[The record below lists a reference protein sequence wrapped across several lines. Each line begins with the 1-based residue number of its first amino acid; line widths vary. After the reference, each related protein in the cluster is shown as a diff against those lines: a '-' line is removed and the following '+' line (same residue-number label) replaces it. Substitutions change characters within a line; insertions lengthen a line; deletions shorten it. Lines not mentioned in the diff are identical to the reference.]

1 MDDGSR
7 GENGVVLMLL
17 FILLT
22 SSWSAMIAADDT
34 TFSASETV
42 EYISHSNNDFNT
54 SNGFLHENTS
64 VINVTGEAKLNR
76 PAIQWG
82 PTNANGL
89 MFTRTGAC
97 TTYLEQTNEIWLM
110 GGRIDPNPMTNN
122 DEGPTDAV
130 EIFDVAT
137 GTWSFSSSM
146 LNETQQYAG
155 CAQIGGKLYLAGDY
169 HPTASPEIRSQGFLQ
184 SYDLNTDNWTMKTP
198 MPSGK
203 KVGLAGVDALD
214 GYLYVAGGVNR
225 QNRQDITDRLLRYD
239 PVIDNWTELAS
250 MNYKRHSFTLTAFH
264 GKLYALGGVS
274 KEINPLTNFTD
285 IIDSNRTEVY
295 DPATDTWT
303 NLSDLPISLA
313 AHSATVFNDEIV
325 IIGGY
330 KDNTWNGVASKKI
343 FGYHPLDQT
352 WRLIHTLPIGLYDST
367 IASAGG
373 TIMYATG
380 DTSNTRFSSWNAFYL
395 GETEYFENP
404 PEHEGWITSLPVDLR
419 YSSQGSATPM
429 WMTLDG
435 TTPYGTDLQ
444 MQYKSG
450 SDAVAV
456 GMNAWQPVG
465 ANTSIPEFVGIANHS
480 LSILSEGS
488 SFMQYRIK
496 YSTTAMENWSTPDL
510 DNVEIISENVAIVS
524 TIPSTMHP
532 NAAPI
537 SFTTHH
543 HAYTNAAQY
552 QLSIVSANSQGFKV
566 PASQWTSI
574 TWSEDSASFS
584 VDDPDSMLLSPQTSV
599 QEGLVNQDGKLMDWQ
614 FSLSEGLAT
623 DYILIQVKTIG
634 LRNTTYN
641 HATPISIDKEVDV
654 RVKSVTANFTS
665 IGNYTLQED
674 EVVPEL
680 TKLNLVVENYFTTS
694 GNQLLSG
701 TISARVHL
709 DILEFNQ
716 TEQGNDVWN
725 NATTSWFVLN
735 IGQETD
741 IEYTLPE
748 NVSGKSNIWIEA
760 TTLDDLILNVDETPH
775 KFILNIEVPILLSA
789 TITNGE
795 YINKDANRLFGIQ
808 MYDVG
813 GFTNNTTQMSVWI
826 EDIDDGTNG
835 NPLDGISQIGEY
847 RQKNFSIVNIGNIWY
862 LNVTVNDSG
871 NGDHQIVRTLLSGV
885 DTSGHLLPQT
895 SAENGTSW
903 WISRQPQKAIISEI
917 ITLGENVTGT
927 PRFEPTR
934 QIGWRITAS
943 DSNEMEDLN
952 EFKIELGGDSSLG
965 IKYLPHEGI
974 CSSLDAR
981 LLVNSSNCIMT
992 ISGNEMTVEMW
1003 ATVDWTLTNA
1013 GLVTGEID
1021 VIVRDYDGATRI
1033 SQEGQWSLERG
1044 LDVQFQSLMD
1054 VTGRVNGALGDSP
1067 KLMAGDRIEI
1077 EASVKHLIS
1086 GELYNGQLGVIWSGK
1101 IQNERWQGGLT
1112 ANVVNGQLSL
1122 SIPTPIESG
1131 LINDAQIGIWDPLDV
1146 SELLV
1151 IPLPNIVVD
1160 ADAPMIL
1167 QSQLTSGISRYHLDN
1182 VEIGVNIDEPQ
1193 SWSSNLSLSCQ
1204 VRSTEQNWQP
1214 VTLSRESSTIFDGK
1228 TMFAFKFDF
1237 SDSGDPS
1244 LLSNQAQIAC
1254 WADGYDDAGWQLD
1267 SENGNSELSPWLV
1280 STLNDIGPDLDLGD
1294 IKISGDASAGSKLSL
1309 KVELINAGEKIQ
1321 QPFNLS
1327 IFIVQGDEKTI
1338 VGRQLL
1344 NELGENT
1351 AVIMNSRITVPNGKW
1366 TLLIS
1371 VDDEQLIWEL
1381 DEGNNVWTKD
1391 YDGRS
1396 QGFSATTIAL
1406 AGGGVFALIGAV
1418 IFLKK
1423 KRTDS
1428 DELVLESENSSSK
1441 GEPPAIDNS
1450 SKPKTGPPGTVK
1462 AAGESGGKAKPKNGP
1477 PAKSKPKNGPPGSSV
1492 SSGPTGAPTNLGQEI
1507 LQAQPEADLQAIAAA
1522 HFGALD
1528 SLIPETTEGVEEDNS
1543 SENQMPHPISTTVN
1557 DWSEL
1562 PGGGDYE
1569 YTSDATYYTG
1579 DTCGKWLLNED
1590 KTFTRVE

>member
-1 MDDGSR
+1 MDSGAGR
-7 GENGVVLMLL
+7 KNGIVLLL
-17 FILLT
+17 LVILLT
-22 SSWSAMIAADDT
+22 SSMSVMITVNDT
-34 TFSASETV
+34 PLSSPETV
-42 EYISHSNNDFNT
+42 KEISHSNNDFNA

-64 VINVTGEAKLNR
+64 VINSTGEAKLGR

-82 PTNANGL
+82 ATNANGL

-97 TTYLEQTNEIWLM
+97 TAYLEQTNEIWLM
-110 GGRIDPNPMTNN
+110 GGRIDPNPMNSN
-122 DEGPTDAV
+122 DEGPTNAV

-137 GTWSFSSSM
+137 GNWSFSSSM

-155 CAQIGGKLYLAGDY
+155 CAQIDGKLYLAGDY
-169 HPTASPEIRSQGFLQ
+169 HPTASPEIRAQGYLQ
-184 SYDLNTDNWTMKTP
+184 SYDLNTGNWTMKTS
-198 MPSGK
+198 MPAGK

-250 MNYKRHSFTLTAFH
+250 MNYERHSFTLTAFN

-274 KEINPLTNFTD
+274 KEIINNYTE

-313 AHSATVFNDEIV
+313 AHAATVFNDEIV
-325 IIGGY
+325 LIGGY
-330 KDNTWNGVASKKI
+330 EDQTWNGVANKKM
-343 FGYHPLDQT
+343 FGYHPTDQT
-352 WRLIHTLPIGLYDST
+352 WRLLYTHPIGLYDST
-367 IASAGG
+367 IASGGGAIVFAG
-373 TIMYATG
+373 G
-380 DTSNTRFSSWNAFYL
+380 DTSNTRFASWGAIYL
-395 GETEYFENP
+395 GETKYFENP
-404 PEHEGWITSLPVDLR
+404 AEHEGWITSLPIDLR
-419 YSSQGSATPM
+419 YTPQGSATPM

-450 SDAVAV
+450 SDTVAV
-456 GMNAWQPVG
+456 GMNEWQPVG
-465 ANTSIPEFVGIANHS
+465 ANASIPEFVGIANHS
-480 LSILSEGS
+480 LSILSEDS

-496 YSTTAMENWSTPDL
+496 YTTTAMENWSTPDL
-510 DNVEIISENVAIVS
+510 DNVEIISENAAITS
-524 TIPSTMHP
+524 SIPSTMHP

-537 SFTTHH
+537 SLTTHH

-552 QLSIVSANSQGFKV
+552 QFSIVSANSQGFKES
-566 PASQWTSI
+566 ASQWTTI
-574 TWSEDSASFS
+574 TWSEDGASFS
-584 VDDPDSMLLSPQTSV
+584 VDDPDSMILSQQTDV
-599 QEGLVNQDGKLMDWQ
+599 QKGLMNQDGQLMDWQ

-641 HATPISIDKEVDV
+641 HPVPISIDKEVDV
-654 RVKSVTANFTS
+654 RIKSVTANFTS
-665 IGNYTLQED
+665 IGNYSLQED

-701 TISARVHL
+701 TIRARVHL
-709 DILEFNQ
+709 DILEYNQ

-735 IGQETD
+735 VGQETD

-760 TTLDDLILNVDETPH
+760 TTLDDLILNVDETPY
-775 KFILNIEVPILLSA
+775 KFILNIEVPVLLST
-789 TITNGE
+789 TITDGE

-808 MYDVG
+808 IYDVG
-813 GFTNNTTQMSVWI
+813 GFTNNTTQMSVWV
-826 EDIDDGTNG
+826 EDLDDGTNG

-847 RQKNFSIVNIGNIWY
+847 RQKNFSIISIGNIWY
-862 LNVTVNDSG
+862 LNITVNDSG
-871 NGDHQIVRTLLSGV
+871 NGDHKIVRTLLSGV
-885 DTSGHLLPQT
+885 DTSGHLLPEI

-903 WISRQPQKAIISEI
+903 WISRQPQKATIIEI
-917 ITLGENVTGT
+917 TALGDNVSTLGQ
-927 PRFEPTR
+927 RFEPTR

-943 DSNEMEDLN
+943 DSNQMEDLS
-952 EFKIELGGDSSLG
+952 EFKIELGGDSNLG
-965 IKYLPHEGI
+965 IKYLPHDGI

-992 ISGNEMTVEMW
+992 TSGSEMTVEMW

-1013 GLVTGEID
+1013 GIITGITEI
-1021 VIVRDYDGATRI
+1021 IVRDYDGATRV

-1054 VTGRVNGALGDSP
+1054 VTGRVNGTLGDSP

-1077 EASVKHLIS
+1077 EASVKHLLS
-1086 GELYNGQLGVIWSGK
+1086 GENYNGQLGVVWSGK
-1101 IQNERWQGGLT
+1101 IQAERWQGGLT
-1112 ANVVNGQLSL
+1112 ANVINGQLSI

-1131 LINDAQIGIWDPLDV
+1131 LINDAKIGIWDPLDF
-1146 SELLV
+1146 SELLD
-1151 IPLPNIVVD
+1151 IALPNIVVD
-1160 ADAPMIL
+1160 ADAPVIL

-1193 SWSSNLSLSCQ
+1193 SWSSNLTLSCQ
-1204 VRSTEQNWQP
+1204 VRSTEQNWQAI
-1214 VTLSRESSTIFDGK
+1214 TLSRGSSTIFDGK
-1228 TMFAFKFDF
+1228 TMFAFDFDF

-1280 STLNDIGPDLDLGD
+1280 STLNNIGPDLELGD
-1294 IKISGDASAGSKLSL
+1294 IKVTGEATAGSKLSL
-1309 KVELINAGEKIQ
+1309 KVELINAGENIQ

-1327 IFIVQGDEKTI
+1327 VFIVQGEEKTI

-1344 NELGENT
+1344 SELGENT
-1351 AVIMNSRITVPNGKW
+1351 AVIMNSRITVPSGKW

-1381 DEGNNVWTKD
+1381 DEENNAWTKD
-1391 YDGRS
+1391 YDGKS
-1396 QGFSATTIAL
+1396 QGFSTTTIAL
-1406 AGGGVFALIGAV
+1406 AGGGVSALIGAA
-1418 IFLKK
+1418 IYLKK
-1423 KRTDS
+1423 RRTDL
-1428 DELVLESENSSSK
+1428 DELVLDSENVSSK
-1441 GEPPAIDNS
+1441 GEPPSIDDS
-1450 SKPKTGPPGTVK
+1450 SKPKTGPPGTT
-1462 AAGESGGKAKPKNGP
+1462 KPKNGP
-1477 PAKSKPKNGPPGSSV
+1477 PGKSKPKNGPPGKSKPKNGPPGSSSPT
-1492 SSGPTGAPTNLGQEI
+1492 SSGPSGAPPNLTQD
-1507 LQAQPEADLQAIAAA
+1507 AQPEVDLQAAAAA

-1528 SLIPETTEGVEEDNS
+1528 SLIPETAESTEEVDID
-1543 SENQMPHPISTTVN
+1543 ENQISNPISTTVN

-1569 YTSDATYYTG
+1569 YSSDATYYSG
-1579 DTCGKWLLNED
+1579 ETCGKWLLNED
-1590 KTFTRVE
+1590 KTFTRIE

>member
-1 MDDGSR
+1 MDSGPR
-7 GENGVVLMLL
+7 GGNGIVLMLL
-17 FILLT
+17 MILLT
-22 SSWSAMIAADDT
+22 SSWSAMITADGT
-34 TFSASETV
+34 PLSTAETV
-42 EYISHSNNDFNT
+42 NHISHSNNDFNT

-76 PAIQWG
+76 PIIQWG
-82 PTNANGL
+82 ATNANGL

-110 GGRIDPNPMTNN
+110 GGRIDPNPMANN
-122 DEGPTDAV
+122 DEGPTAAV
-130 EIFDVAT
+130 EIFDVST

-155 CAQIGGKLYLAGDY
+155 CAQIGDKLYLAGDY

-184 SYDLNTDNWTMKTP
+184 SYDLNTSNWTMKTP

-239 PVIDNWTELAS
+239 PAIDNWTELAS
-250 MNYKRHSFTLTAFH
+250 MNYERHSFTLTAFH

-303 NLSDLPISLA
+303 NLSDLPITLA
-313 AHSATVFNDEIV
+313 AHAATVFNDEIV

-330 KDNTWNGVASKKI
+330 ESQIWNGVASKDI
-343 FGYHPLDQT
+343 YGYHPIDQT
-352 WRLIHTLPIGLYDST
+352 WRLLHKLPIGLYDST
-367 IASAGG
+367 IASGG
-373 TIMYATG
+373 GVIMYATG
-380 DTSNTRFSSWNAFYL
+380 DTSGTRFTSWNAFYL
-395 GETEYFENP
+395 GYTQYFENP

-456 GMNAWQPVG
+456 GMNTWQPIG
-465 ANTSIPEFVGIANHS
+465 ANASIPEFVGIANHS
-480 LSILSEGS
+480 LSILSEDS

-496 YSTTAMENWSTPDL
+496 YTTTAMENWSTPDL
-510 DNVEIISENVAIVS
+510 DNVEIISENAAITS

-532 NAAPI
+532 NAAPV

-543 HAYTNAAQY
+543 HAYTNTAQY
-552 QLSIVSANSQGFKV
+552 QLSIVSANSQGFKEST
-566 PASQWTSI
+566 SQWTTI
-574 TWSEDSASFS
+574 TWSKVSDSFT

-599 QEGLVNQDGKLMDWQ
+599 QEGLVNQDGQLMDWQ

-634 LRNTTYN
+634 LRNTTYY
-641 HATPISIDKEVDV
+641 HPAPISIDKEVDV
-654 RVKSVTANFTS
+654 RIKSVTANFTS
-665 IGNYTLQED
+665 VGNYTLQED

-680 TKLNLVVENYFTTS
+680 TKLNLIVENYFTTS

-701 TISARVHL
+701 TIQARVHL

-716 TEQGNDVWN
+716 TEEGSDVWN
-725 NATTSWFVLN
+725 NATTGWFTLN

-760 TTLDDLILNVDETPH
+760 TTLDDLTLNVDETPH
-775 KFILNIEVPILLSA
+775 KFILNIEVPILLST

-808 MYDVG
+808 IYDVG

-826 EDIDDGTNG
+826 EDKDDGTNG
-835 NPLDGISQIGEY
+835 NPLDGIAQIGEY
-847 RQKNFSIVNIGNIWY
+847 QQKNFSIVNIGNIWY

-871 NGDHQIVRTLLSGV
+871 NGDHQIVRTLLRGV
-885 DTSGHLLPQT
+885 DSSGHLLPQT

-903 WISRQPQKAIISEI
+903 WISRQPQKAVISEI
-917 ITLGENVTGT
+917 STLGENVTGI
-927 PRFEPTR
+927 PKFEPTR

-943 DSNEMEDLN
+943 DSNEMEDLS

-992 ISGNEMTVEMW
+992 ISGDEMTVEMW

-1013 GLVTGEID
+1013 GLITGKTD
-1021 VIVRDYDGATRI
+1021 VIIRDYDGATRI

-1044 LDVQFQSLMD
+1044 LDVQFHSLMD
-1054 VTGRVNGALGDSP
+1054 ATGRVNGTLGDSP

-1077 EASVKHLIS
+1077 EALVKHLIS
-1086 GELYNGQLGVIWSGK
+1086 GENYNGQLGVIWSGK

-1131 LINDAQIGIWDPLDV
+1131 LINDAKITIWDPLEIT
-1146 SELLV
+1146 ELLA
-1151 IPLPNIVVD
+1151 IALPNIVVD

-1214 VTLSRESSTIFDGK
+1214 ITLSRESSTVFDGK
-1228 TMFAFKFDF
+1228 TMFAFDFDF
-1237 SDSGDPS
+1237 SNSGDPS

-1254 WADGYDDAGWQLD
+1254 WADGYDDAGWQLV

-1280 STLNDIGPDLDLGD
+1280 STLNDVGPDLELGD
-1294 IKISGDASAGSKLSL
+1294 VKVTGDPYAGSKLSL
-1309 KVELINAGEKIQ
+1309 KVQLINGGEKIQ

-1327 IFIVQGDEKTI
+1327 VFIVQGEEKTL

-1351 AVIMNSRITVPNGKW
+1351 AVTMNSRITVPSGKW

-1381 DEGNNVWTKD
+1381 DEENNIWTKD
-1391 YDGRS
+1391 YDGS
-1396 QGFSATTIAL
+1396 SKGFSSTTIAL
-1406 AGGGVFALIGAV
+1406 AGGGVLALIGTA
-1418 IFLKK
+1418 IYLKK
-1423 KRTDS
+1423 RRTGL
-1428 DELVLESENSSSK
+1428 DELVQESENSSSK
-1441 GEPPAIDNS
+1441 GEPPSIDDS
-1450 SKPKTGPPGTVK
+1450 SKPKTGPPGTTK
-1462 AAGESGGKAKPKNGP
+1462 PAGESDAKEKPKNGP
-1477 PAKSKPKNGPPGSSV
+1477 PDKSKPKNGPPGSSA
-1492 SSGPTGAPTNLGQEI
+1492 SSGPTGAPTNLDKNIQ
-1507 LQAQPEADLQAIAAA
+1507 LAQPEVDLQAAAAA

-1528 SLIPETTEGVEEDNS
+1528 SLIPQIAES
-1543 SENQMPHPISTTVN
+1543 SEESDDDENQIQHPISTTVD

-1569 YTSDATYYTG
+1569 YSSDATYYSG
-1579 DTCGKWLLNED
+1579 ETCGKWLLNED